1 MAFPKLACC
10 NFIPETTLLKEFA
23 LEHGFDGVD
32 WSFTLEDLPR
42 SPAEESSLAKTIS
55 ALYPLEVRYH
65 CAFKKTD
72 IGDVSQAEAHNAV
85 RIFEYVCRLVS
96 KLGGR
101 FLTIHVG
108 LGRDSTI
115 DLSWQRTIEG
125 LARVVR
131 FANGLGVRLCLENL
145 AWGWTSRP
153 ELLEKLIRKS
163 GSWAT
168 LDIGHARVSPS
179 IRSKHYQMEDFVA
192 PHPERFLSAHI
203 YHEEKGTRHLAAEK
217 MTDLKDRLQLLRNLP
232 LCDWWVL
239 ELRQQEPLLSTLRM
253 VREFLDSWSPVDSCH
268 LSIS

>member
-1 MAFPKLACC
+1 MTSPKLACC

-32 WSFTLEDLPR
+32 WSFTLEDRPR

-55 ALYPLEVRYH
+55 DLYPLEVRYH

-72 IGDVSQAEAHNAV
+72 IGDVSQAEAQNAV
-85 RIFEYVCRLVS
+85 RIFESVCRLVS

-125 LARVVR
+125 LAKIVR

-153 ELLEKLIRKS
+153 ELFEKLIRKS

-179 IRSKHYQMEDFVA
+179 VRSQHYQLEDFVA

-203 YHEEKGTRHLAAEK
+203 YHEEQGTRHLSAVRL
-217 MTDLKDRLQLLRNLP
+217 TDLEDRLHLLRKLP

-239 ELRQQEPLLSTLRM
+239 ELRQEEPLLSTLEM
-253 VREFLDSWSPVDSCH
+253 VRHFLDSEPAQPRTFSA
-268 LSIS
+268 